1 VKTVNNET
9 QLYQRETLLSIYL
22 EQLDI
27 IDNEFKNYYVKTDD
41 LDRYLN
47 EQALNVFDN
56 EINID
61 FLVDNFDD
69 EVGISIDMFDFDLN
83 EEITHLETRYYE
95 EDYINIGGFDVTL
108 DDILVKKPKKRRKNI
123 E

>member
-1 VKTVNNET
+1 
-9 QLYQRETLLSIYL
+9 
-22 EQLDI
+22 
-27 IDNEFKNYYVKTDD
+27 
-41 LDRYLN
+41 LN

-83 EEITHLETRYYE
+83 EEITQLETRYYE
-95 EDYINIGGFDVTL
+95 EHYINISGFDVTL
-108 DDILVKKPKKRRKNI
+108 DDILVKKPKKEGKILNKEGMGYMITRLISLEPYFILQEQYKKQYCINTTI
-123 E
+123 FNNWQFY